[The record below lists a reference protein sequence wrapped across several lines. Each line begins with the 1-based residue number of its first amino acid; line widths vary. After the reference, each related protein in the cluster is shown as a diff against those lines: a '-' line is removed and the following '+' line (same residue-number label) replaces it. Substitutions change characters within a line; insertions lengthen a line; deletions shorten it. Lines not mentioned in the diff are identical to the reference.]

1 MSVPL
6 PRVLCRGWDASD
18 GKHIRCVSPVIQT
31 GEPGGEERSGICALC
46 LEFGKRAAERKWR
59 REGRQLLRDRAKT
72 YGPQAGD
79 PFENM
84 REPGVE
90 KTRG

>member
-6 PRVLCRGWDASD
+6 ARVLCDGWLDSF
-18 GKHIRCVSPVIQT
+18 GQRIRCVSPVMET
-31 GEPGGEERSGICALC
+31 GEPGGKTHYGICGLC
-46 LEFGKRAAERKWR
+46 KGWQVQAAERKWR

-84 REPGVE
+84 REPRADKAG
-90 KTRG
+90 G

>member
-31 GEPGGEERSGICALC
+31 GEPGGEERGGICALC
-46 LEFGKRAAERKWR
+46 LAHGKRAAERKWQ
-59 REGRQLLRDRAKT
+59 REGRELLLRRKQG

-79 PFENM
+79 PFEGF
-84 REPGVE
+84 REE
-90 KTRG
+90 SK